1 MTPGFICPSS
11 DQYLNGLECWNQKKT
26 SCVPI
31 PQRRYSLVSFD
42 VPSYLSWR
50 MNSNPVRTAADVQ
63 VEGPYNLKKRLPR
76 HVLSRHQSPQINLS
90 TGTLE

>member
-1 MTPGFICPSS
+1 MPPHEDCSVPHGEGPSGLIQVQTDTRRGFGDCPGS
-11 DQYLNGLECWNQKKT
+11 LNIVRTQTRGF
-26 SCVPI
+26 
-31 PQRRYSLVSFD
+31 SL
-42 VPSYLSWR
+42 R
-50 MNSNPVRTAADVQ
+50 TNSNPVRTAADDQ